1 MLLMF
6 PEIQFKNVTKLLY
19 TRNHI
24 TFQDQSYEM
33 TGFRTQL
40 TVKRCLTEPTVKVET
55 TEDRQKRF
63 TFRMALA
70 FISLIMSFFRFSITF
85 WGDICMCCISNT
97 SKEAHSIIVHG
108 SSSAYLNVYLQV
120 ILSQTQLGSESPCMD
135 ESLNVLI
142 SLTTSADY
150 VIDNI

>member
-55 TEDRQKRF
+55 LQKTDRRDLPSEWLWLSSRSSCLSSDSQ
-63 TFRMALA
+63 
-70 FISLIMSFFRFSITF
+70 SLSEEIYVCVASVTLV
-85 WGDICMCCISNT
+85 
-97 SKEAHSIIVHG
+97 KKP
-108 SSSAYLNVYLQV
+108 
-120 ILSQTQLGSESPCMD
+120 ILSLYMD
-135 ESLNVLI
+135 LVVHI
-142 SLTTSADY
+142 
-150 VIDNI
+150 